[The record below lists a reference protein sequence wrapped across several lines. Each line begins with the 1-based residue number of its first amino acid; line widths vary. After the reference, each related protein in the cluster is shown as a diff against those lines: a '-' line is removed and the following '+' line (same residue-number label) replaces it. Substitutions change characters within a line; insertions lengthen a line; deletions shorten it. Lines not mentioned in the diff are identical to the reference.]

1 MRRCLAALL
10 LLLLPAFAQAGVYI
24 SFESERIDPSMKEP
38 VRLILTFDGALYR
51 SHVSV
56 HGSGGFSK
64 EWDLRPVVAGKEY
77 SWTWPQAEGKATY
90 EVKVEMVTDLAEKE
104 YQDGFFEIAAA
115 VPITASIPPDSVD
128 IPSRSFDVVSNH
140 PPSSVEVEVMGDDLS
155 ILGQST
161 FVPSDAV
168 RGKAVRVTW
177 EPTRE
182 GTVFRVLATVRDEF
196 DYYARV
202 EIVPWAL
209 EIPHDDVIFATNQ
222 HTIPEDEA
230 PKVDKA
236 WAKILEVAEKYKE
249 FVQCS
254 LYVAGYTDTVGND
267 GDNQA
272 LSERRAM
279 SLARYFQSKGA
290 KMPIHYQGFGEGVL
304 AVETGDNV
312 DESANRR
319 ALYIITAGQS
329 PKKKDTP
336 RAAWRRAQ

>member
-1 MRRCLAALL
+1 
-10 LLLLPAFAQAGVYI
+10 
-24 SFESERIDPSMKEP
+24 
-38 VRLILTFDGALYR
+38 
-51 SHVSV
+51 
-56 HGSGGFSK
+56 
-64 EWDLRPVVAGKEY
+64 
-77 SWTWPQAEGKATY
+77 
-90 EVKVEMVTDLAEKE
+90 
-104 YQDGFFEIAAA
+104 
-115 VPITASIPPDSVD
+115 
-128 IPSRSFDVVSNH
+128 
-140 PPSSVEVEVMGDDLS
+140 MGDDLS
-155 ILGQST
+155 IVGQST

-202 EIVPWAL
+202 EIVPWVL

-319 ALYIITAGQS
+319 ALDIITEGQS